1 MVNNISFGSSQFDRI
16 FPFYILINSQMVVE
30 SNGKTIEKLFPGT
43 IGKSFSEN
51 FIIKRPEVPKMDYN
65 SLQSLMNQLV
75 VIECNDLRKTS
86 LRGQFELISEGNLI
100 LFIGSPWY
108 GSIEQVIENQLRLD
122 DFAYHDPMIDLLH
135 VLKTQEIT
143 NEELK
148 KLLQTINKQKN
159 DLKNAAKEI
168 HDIALFPMQSPDPLI
183 RIDLQG
189 NVLTLNPA
197 AEEFSEFLFKNKNYS
212 ATEFWRE
219 ITIRADKEKEREIF
233 EVKSDNKW
241 YSFLIKP
248 LLSDGY
254 FNIYG
259 RDITENKEKEDQLL
273 ILSSIAAQN
282 THGVVIADKEGKI
295 EWVNKSYEQM
305 TGYSINDVKGKKP
318 GSLLQ
323 GKDSDPGTIAYLK
336 TQISNGEPYV
346 CEILNYH
353 KLGRPYWVR
362 IQGQALKNK
371 DGQLIKYFAV
381 EEDITTEKETQ
392 QKLKEF
398 ESRFRIALEKLGDNV
413 WESDYSTGETI
424 FSNPTSHLKGYDF
437 KENSE
442 NENLWR
448 QSVYEKDLYLLIEN
462 DKKIRNNEIDYY
474 ALEYRLL
481 RRDGKIIWILDRGVV
496 IEKDSK
502 GNPLKIIGTHSDIT
516 IQKNAEMA
524 LKIKEEKYRNIIA
537 NMNLGLLEVDQDD
550 TIQYANQRFCTM
562 SGYDFDE
569 LAGRNASEVLI
580 PIENRNQIKIKNEL
594 RKQHIADAYELPVI
608 VKNGEQKWWLIS
620 GAPNYN
626 DLGELVGSTGI
637 HLDIT
642 DQKKLEL
649 DLLEAKVNAENSS
662 KFKELFLANMSHE
675 IRTPLNGIIGMIRE
689 ISREPLS
696 LKQNRYIKNAGTASQ
711 HLLSIVNDILD
722 ISKIESG
729 QMILEMH
736 AFSLRNVVN
745 ETISILL
752 PAVDEKSLELL
763 KVISPTIAP
772 AYIGDSNRIRQIL
785 INVISNSIK
794 YTEQGSIAIECD
806 ITGVKAKVHQLKLKI
821 SDTGIGMEASFVK
834 NIFNKFTQGDLST
847 ARKYG
852 GTGLGMAITYE
863 LIQLMNGSITV
874 SSQLGIGTSV
884 EIEIEL
890 EEADESR
897 MQVETFPISL
907 DSLKDKNILLVEDND
922 LNRIV
927 AQDLLSFHNIKVT
940 EANNGFQAIEEL
952 RKSSFDLILM
962 DLQMP
967 GMGGLEATKV
977 IRKEMQLETPII
989 ALTGNAFKAELEL
1002 CELAGMNGYITKPY
1016 EEKVLLRAILKCLK
1030 LTDDVVEISEYK
1042 SYTKSNL
1049 YNLDYLSQFSHGSPD
1064 FIGDMIAAFVDQTP
1078 PAVKQIKAAWLEGD
1092 SATVKS
1098 VAHRIKSNIDMF
1110 GIDELK
1116 QDIRTIESSTVDDL
1130 TSPEFGQLIRKLEEI
1145 INKVAEEI
1153 TKENL

>member
-197 AEEFSEFLFKNKNYS
+197 AEKFSEFLFKNKNYS

-305 TGYSINDVKGKKP
+305 TGYSINEVKGKKP

-806 ITGVKAKVHQLKLKI
+806 ITGVKAKFHQLKLKI

-1030 LTDDVVEISEYK
+1030 LTDDVVEKSEYK
-1042 SYTKSNL
+1042 SYTNSKL

-1098 VAHRIKSNIDMF
+1098 VAHRIKSNVDMF

>member
-1 MVNNISFGSSQFDRI
+1 M
-16 FPFYILINSQMVVE
+16 
-30 SNGKTIEKLFPGT
+30 
-43 IGKSFSEN
+43 
-51 FIIKRPEVPKMDYN
+51 
-65 SLQSLMNQLV
+65 
-75 VIECNDLRKTS
+75 
-86 LRGQFELISEGNLI
+86 
-100 LFIGSPWY
+100 
-108 GSIEQVIENQLRLD
+108 
-122 DFAYHDPMIDLLH
+122 
-135 VLKTQEIT
+135 
-143 NEELK
+143 
-148 KLLQTINKQKN
+148 
-159 DLKNAAKEI
+159 
-168 HDIALFPMQSPDPLI
+168 
-183 RIDLQG
+183 
-189 NVLTLNPA
+189 
-197 AEEFSEFLFKNKNYS
+197 
-212 ATEFWRE
+212 
-219 ITIRADKEKEREIF
+219 
-233 EVKSDNKW
+233 
-241 YSFLIKP
+241 
-248 LLSDGY
+248 
-254 FNIYG
+254 
-259 RDITENKEKEDQLL
+259 
-273 ILSSIAAQN
+273 
-282 THGVVIADKEGKI
+282 
-295 EWVNKSYEQM
+295 
-305 TGYSINDVKGKKP
+305 
-318 GSLLQ
+318 
-323 GKDSDPGTIAYLK
+323 
-336 TQISNGEPYV
+336 
-346 CEILNYH
+346 
-353 KLGRPYWVR
+353 
-362 IQGQALKNK
+362 
-371 DGQLIKYFAV
+371 
-381 EEDITTEKETQ
+381 
-392 QKLKEF
+392 
-398 ESRFRIALEKLGDNV
+398 
-413 WESDYSTGETI
+413 
-424 FSNPTSHLKGYDF
+424 
-437 KENSE
+437 
-442 NENLWR
+442 
-448 QSVYEKDLYLLIEN
+448 
-462 DKKIRNNEIDYY
+462 
-474 ALEYRLL
+474 
-481 RRDGKIIWILDRGVV
+481 
-496 IEKDSK
+496 
-502 GNPLKIIGTHSDIT
+502 
-516 IQKNAEMA
+516 
-524 LKIKEEKYRNIIA
+524 KIKEEKYRNIIA

-752 PAVDEKSLELL
+752 PAVDEKPLELL

-907 DSLKDKNILLVEDND
+907 DSLKNKNILLVEDND

-1030 LTDDVVEISEYK
+1030 LTDDVVEKSEYK
-1042 SYTKSNL
+1042 SYTNSKL

-1098 VAHRIKSNIDMF
+1098 VAHRIKSNVDMF